1 MTVPMPGMMKAAV
14 YEGPYQIKVKKV
26 DIPVPKKG
34 EALIRIKYAGICGSD
49 IHVYRG
55 HHPRRKSNT
64 ILSHEFVGEIAAMH
78 NEETSTL
85 KIGDRVAV
93 EPTLYCACCKPCRSG
108 SYNVCETVGIYGID
122 KDGGMAEYI
131 AVPLHTLYPI
141 PGELNLAH
149 AALIEPL
156 AVALHA
162 VRKSRVQ
169 VGCQTL
175 VLGGGPIGS
184 LVAAVCRVAG
194 ASYVAVSEV
203 NPYRLSVLNEMGVIA
218 VDPAEADL
226 KEFVLDGTGGQGL
239 DVVFEAA
246 GVEKTLE
253 QASSLVNRQG
263 QIMIVTTASKITAFD
278 LQTVCYS
285 ELNVVGC
292 RTYTSGDFKAAIA
305 LLSSHQIHVEPLISK
320 VYPLEEAS
328 RAMKHADEGREAMKI
343 LVRP

>member
-1 MTVPMPGMMKAAV
+1 MMKAAV
-14 YEGPYQIKVKKV
+14 YEGPYQVRVKKV
-26 DIPVPKKG
+26 DIPVPQNG
-34 EALIRIKYAGICGSD
+34 EALIRIKYAGICGGD

-64 ILSHEFVGEIAAMH
+64 ILSHEFVGEIAALH

-85 KIGDRVAV
+85 KVGDRVAV
-93 EPTLYCACCKPCRSG
+93 EPTLYCACCNPCRSG
-108 SYNVCETVGIYGID
+108 NYNVCETAGIYGID

-131 AVPLHTLYPI
+131 VVPLHTLYPI
-141 PGELNLAH
+141 PGALDLAH

-169 VGCQTL
+169 AGSQTL

-184 LVAAVCRVAG
+184 LVAAVCRFVG

-203 NPYRLSVLNEMGVIA
+203 NPYRLSVLNEMGINTVN
-218 VDPAEADL
+218 PLEADL

-246 GVEKTLE
+246 GVEKTIE
-253 QASSLVNRQG
+253 QATSLVNRQG
-263 QIMIVTTASKITAFD
+263 QIIIVSIASKITVFD
-278 LQTVCYS
+278 LQTVTYS

-292 RTYTSGDFKAAIA
+292 RTYTSGDFKAAID
-305 LLSSHQIHVEPLISK
+305 LLSSRQINVEPLISK
-320 VYPLEEAS
+320 VYPLQEADQ
-328 RAMKHADEGREAMKI
+328 AMKHADEGREAMKI